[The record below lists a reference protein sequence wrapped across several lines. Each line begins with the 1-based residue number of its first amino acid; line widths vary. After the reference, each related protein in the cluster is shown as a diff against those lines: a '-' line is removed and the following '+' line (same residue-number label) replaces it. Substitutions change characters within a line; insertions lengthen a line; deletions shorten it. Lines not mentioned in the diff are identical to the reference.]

1 MPCSHAPS
9 PFCPHSVSSLVS
21 IPHPCPLSTCH
32 PLLPAPSSHPS
43 FTKSLQ
49 SPHSKFSSSFIPP
62 DSNLLFQASLTH
74 WELIQGF
81 VVFLL
86 SWAEGPGIYESWPS
100 ATAGMG
106 VVKTDQEA
114 EPGEGCWE
122 NASEGARVGMG
133 NDSHQWHLLSPLKL
147 ILFHINPNYFSRQ
160 EPLSTRQPGLRCRPA
175 QVITSL
181 ACASCQC
188 PCTATCAPHA
198 PASFP
203 VPLGL

>member
-81 VVFLL
+81 VVFFL

-106 VVKTDQEA
+106 VVKTDLGGRTRGRMLGKCFWGSQ
-114 EPGEGCWE
+114 G
-122 NASEGARVGMG
+122 G
-133 NDSHQWHLLSPLKL
+133 NGKWFSPVAPAQPLKVDT
-147 ILFHINPNYFSRQ
+147 IPHKSQLFLQAGATINPTAR
-160 EPLSTRQPGLRCRPA
+160 A
-175 QVITSL
+175 QV
-181 ACASCQC
+181 
-188 PCTATCAPHA
+188 
-198 PASFP
+198 
-203 VPLGL
+203 